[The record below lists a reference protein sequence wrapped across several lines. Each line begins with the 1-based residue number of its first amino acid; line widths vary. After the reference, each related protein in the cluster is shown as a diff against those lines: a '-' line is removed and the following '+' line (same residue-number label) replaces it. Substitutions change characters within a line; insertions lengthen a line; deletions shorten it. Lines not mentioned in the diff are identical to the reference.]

1 MEETSD
7 FLTSAENGLA
17 LFMNVTQRGTFL
29 ISRWSRR
36 ILKSERRRS
45 TNPATTGCA
54 KAARNCRRA
63 WPSVRMARHSIG
75 RRVVAASVPP
85 RRVRGACSDSY
96 SHTCSYTPIRD
107 SRQDSSVRVGV
118 RVRQT
123 RDSRTCTPARLTRD
137 RQRLRQGLRQRPP
150 PHSHT
155 HIRIEP
161 IPATYLTDDT
171 MTDCIFLVDTSPAL
185 VLFLGRNEENST
197 QGFLQVALHTNTN
210 KSPINK

>member
-1 MEETSD
+1 MCEY
-7 FLTSAENGLA
+7 GR
-17 LFMNVTQRGTFL
+17 RGTPAPAHPHA
-29 ISRWSRR
+29 SRG
-36 ILKSERRRS
+36 IDKDYDKDYDK
-45 TNPATTGCA
+45 G
-54 KAARNCRRA
+54 
-63 WPSVRMARHSIG
+63 
-75 RRVVAASVPP
+75 
-85 RRVRGACSDSY
+85 
-96 SHTCSYTPIRD
+96 
-107 SRQDSSVRVGV
+107 
-118 RVRQT
+118 
-123 RDSRTCTPARLTRD
+123 
-137 RQRLRQGLRQRPP
+137 P

>member
-7 FLTSAENGLA
+7 FLTSVENGLA

-75 RRVVAASVPP
+75 RCVVAASVPP

-96 SHTCSYTPIRD
+96 SHTCSNTPIRD

-123 RDSRTCTPARLTRD
+123 RDSRTCTPARLMRD

-150 PHSHT
+150 HT
-155 HIRIEP
+155 P
-161 IPATYLTDDT
+161 TPTYALSLSRRLTDDT

>member
-75 RRVVAASVPP
+75 RRVVAASVLP

-96 SHTCSYTPIRD
+96 SHTCSNTPIRD

-123 RDSRTCTPARLTRD
+123 RDSRTCTPARLMRD
-137 RQRLRQGLRQRPP
+137 RQRLRQGLRQSP
-150 PHSHT
+150 PHT
-155 HIRIEP
+155 P
-161 IPATYLTDDT
+161 TPTYALSLSRRLTDDT